1 MASEA
6 GTHDAAGLTI
16 RARKAYI
23 KPVIL
28 LLLPL
33 LLAGCATQMAGTVR
47 PEAPGFWFGLVQ
59 GFIAPVTF
67 VISLFQH
74 DVAVYYVPNNGAWY
88 NFGFVLGIGGFA
100 GGASQTRRGS

>member
-1 MASEA
+1 MASDRPTQ
-6 GTHDAAGLTI
+6 GRFGLTI
-16 RARKAYI
+16 PARKTYI

-28 LLLPL
+28 LVLPL

-47 PEAPGFWFGLVQ
+47 PEAPGFWLGLVQ

-67 VISLFQH
+67 VISLFKPE
-74 DVAVYYVPNNGAWY
+74 VAVYSVPNSGAWY

-100 GGASQTRRGS
+100 GGASRAKR

>member
-1 MASEA
+1 M
-6 GTHDAAGLTI
+6 T
-16 RARKAYI
+16 RAKLLRGGGA
-23 KPVIL
+23 L
-28 LLLPL
+28 LLML

-74 DVAVYYVPNNGAWY
+74 DVAVYSVPNNGLWY
-88 NFGFVLGIGGFA
+88 NFGFVLGIGGF
-100 GGASQTRRGS
+100 GLGARQTRR

>member
-1 MASEA
+1 M
-6 GTHDAAGLTI
+6 
-16 RARKAYI
+16 
-23 KPVIL
+23 IL

-67 VISLFQH
+67 IISLFQH
-74 DVAVYYVPNNGAWY
+74 DVAVYSVPNNGAWY

-100 GGASQTRRGS
+100 GGASRARRGS

>member
-1 MASEA
+1 MAPDRTPQGA
-6 GTHDAAGLTI
+6 RGLTNP
-16 RARKAYI
+16 ARNAYI
-23 KPVIL
+23 RPVIL

-33 LLAGCATQMAGTVR
+33 LLAGCATQMAGTVK
-47 PEAPGFWFGLVQ
+47 PEAPGFWLGLVQ

-74 DVAVYYVPNNGAWY
+74 DVAVYSVPNNGAWY

-100 GGASQTRRGS
+100 GGASQ